1 MNTKFTKI
9 IEGKVITR
17 RRCDIILTRIETLEN
32 PFTNLYEE
40 VPCQISNPTDEMLF
54 EDGWELYVKPEP
66 TEEELKSQALSIKL
80 AEIKN
85 YDASS
90 EVNVFYIQGI
100 PVWLDKATRAGLK
113 LRFEAEVAVGNTDTI
128 LWYNNTKFPLPLDSA
143 IQMLYLIEI
152 YASACYDNTQAH
164 LANIELLNTISDI
177 EAYDYTTGYPTKLA
191 F

>member
-1 MNTKFTKI
+1 MKKYIKDGKIKNRNQIVIKGKRTIKDKDGNERVVNTNI
-9 IEGKVITR
+9 Y
-17 RRCDIILTRIETLEN
+17 N
-32 PFTNLYEE
+32 PKHEDL
-40 VPCQISNPTDEMLF
+40 IA
-54 EDGWELYVKPEP
+54 DGWEEYIASIPPEP
-66 TEEELKSQALSIKL
+66 TEKQKLNRAKSDKKR
-80 AEIKN
+80 EIEH
-85 YDASS
+85 YDSS
-90 EVNVFYIQGI
+90 SAVNEFTINGI
-100 PVWLDKATRAGLK
+100 TVWLDKATRAGLK

-177 EAYDYTTGYPTKLA
+177 EAYDYTTGYPTKLT

>member
-1 MNTKFTKI
+1 MTQYTKTIDGKTVIKPQNRIVVIKGDRQI
-9 IEGKVITR
+9 INPPH
-17 RRCDIILTRIETLEN
+17 DILL
-32 PFTNLYEE
+32 
-40 VPCQISNPTDEMLF
+40 
-54 EDGWELYVKPEP
+54 EDGWTEYVTPQP
-66 TEEELKSQALSIKL
+66 TAEQLLNRAKRQRIK
-80 AEIKN
+80 EIQD

-90 EVNVFYIQGI
+90 EVNEFFIGETS
-100 PVWLDKATRAGLK
+100 VWLDKATRAGLK